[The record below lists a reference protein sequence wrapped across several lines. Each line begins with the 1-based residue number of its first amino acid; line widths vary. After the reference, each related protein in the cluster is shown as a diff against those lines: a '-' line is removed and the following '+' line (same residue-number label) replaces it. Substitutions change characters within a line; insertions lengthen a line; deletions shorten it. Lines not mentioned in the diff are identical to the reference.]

1 MLHISMLSSPFSTVD
16 DLKKS
21 NGHYKK
27 IDDLSQYEDKSAE
40 DLGKSRKIG
49 IAESA
54 SPIGE
59 R

>member
-1 MLHISMLSSPFSTVD
+1 MLSSPFSTVD

-21 NGHYKK
+21 NGHCKK